1 MLKAQVIGSIGQD
14 ATINNVNGKT
24 VINFSVAHSEKYKDQ
39 NGQVV
44 NKTVWV
50 AVSYWVERTGIAQ
63 YLKKGGSVYLE
74 GIPSVDTYRNKD
86 GQVVPQLKLRA
97 TMVQLLGGNKQENNT
112 PQQPQVDNNSG
123 LSQSQQEFLSGGDV
137 VDDNSLPF

>member
-1 MLKAQVIGSIGQD
+1 MTAIGHLGSQAIL
-14 ATINNVNGKT
+14 NNVNGRQ
-24 VINFSVAHSEKYKDQ
+24 VINMNLCHSEKYKDAQ
-39 NGQVV
+39 GNIV
-44 NKTVWV
+44 NKSVWIS
-50 AVSYWVERTGIAQ
+50 VSWWQESSKILQ
-63 YLKKGGSVYLE
+63 YLQKGAQIFVE

-123 LSQSQQEFLSGGDV
+123 LSQSQQEFLAGGDV
-137 VDDNSLPF
+137 VDEAPF